1 MGITAVGIEDART
14 ASARPRTERSTH
26 LRRSK
31 IATALAVS
39 ALAGIGSYAATYR
52 ALILVSQP
60 SQGSGSV
67 VRAPTGG
74 TSTTHAPPAH
84 QFH

>member
-14 ASARPRTERSTH
+14 ASARPRTERSLH
-26 LRRSK
+26 LKRTK

-67 VRAPTGG
+67 ARAPTG
-74 TSTTHAPPAH
+74 STPATHATPPH
-84 QFH
+84 QFP